1 MGYSTYLY
9 AVDIGGLR
17 EAFGSN
23 DLALLARA
31 MAIVHEGQGDTP
43 RVDPTKG
50 PRVLLTWKSEI
61 FFNGQQVTRDEF
73 LKCLLSPEWAG
84 TNLYLCQTDPPRG
97 QKREGEFKVP
107 GSFMQLLREHLKYE
121 VTETGE
127 VKKHITCIWSCE
139 KEEELSEL
147 GKPEDDVT
155 EDQAIKELIAGKI
168 TRRKN
173 AATYGYALE
182 NLCRTLGQFLG
193 DVGTDQLRSLK
204 LKTQLSKVRL
214 PVKVPKSGDFPYIS
228 FLEAHEVQDEV
239 ARMRVMDLSDAGD
252 PENEAE
258 RRQFQQLLEQ
268 AADRQLGVVGFYY

>member
-17 EAFGSN
+17 GAFGSN
-23 DLALLARA
+23 DQALLARVLA
-31 MAIVHEGQGDTP
+31 VVHDGENGAP
-43 RVDPTKG
+43 RVDPTTG

-61 FFNGQQVTRDEF
+61 FFNGEQVTRDEF
-73 LKCLLSPEWAG
+73 QKRLLSPEWAG

-97 QKREGEFKVP
+97 QKREGEFKVL
-107 GSFMQLLREHLKYE
+107 GSFMQLLRELLKYS
-121 VTETGE
+121 VSETGE
-127 VKKHITCIWSCE
+127 ARKHITCIWSCE

-147 GKPEDDVT
+147 GNPEDDVT
-155 EDQAIKELIAGKI
+155 EDQAVEELIAGKI

-173 AATYGYALE
+173 APTYGYALE

-204 LKTQLSKVRL
+204 LKTRLSKVRL
-214 PVKVPKSGDFPYIS
+214 PVKVPKNNDFPYIS
-228 FLEAHEVQDEV
+228 FLEADEVQEEV
-239 ARMRVMDLSDAGD
+239 ASLRAMDLSDPGD

-258 RRQFQQLLEQ
+258 RQRFQQLLEQ
-268 AADRQLGVVGFYY
+268 AAAQHLGVVGFYY

>member
-23 DLALLARA
+23 DQALLSRVLAA
-31 MAIVHEGQGDTP
+31 VHDSEGGTP
-43 RVDPTKG
+43 RVDPTRG
-50 PRVLLTWKSEI
+50 PRVLVTWKSEI
-61 FFNGQQVTRDEF
+61 FFNGQQLTRDEF
-73 LKCLLSPEWAG
+73 QKSLLSPEWAG

-97 QKREGEFKVP
+97 QKREGEFKVL
-107 GSFMQLLREHLKYE
+107 GSFLQLLRDLLKYE

-147 GKPEDDVT
+147 GNPEDDLT
-155 EDQAIKELIAGKI
+155 EDQAAKDLIAGKI

-182 NLCRTLGQFLG
+182 NLCRTLGKFLG

-204 LKTQLSKVRL
+204 LNTRLSKVRL
-214 PVKVPKSGDFPYIS
+214 PVKVPKRDDFPYIS
-228 FLEAHEVQDEV
+228 FLEADEVRDEV
-239 ARMRVMDLSDAGD
+239 ARLRAMDLSDPSD

-258 RRQFQQLLEQ
+258 RRRFQQLLEQ
-268 AADRQLGVVGFYY
+268 AADQHLGVVGFYY